1 MLALRASN
9 YKSPM
14 DVKKVIIPAGG
25 LGTRHLPLTKV
36 VSKELLPLADEP
48 MIAHI
53 VREAVQSGMEE
64 ISFVLPQNKKS
75 TLDYYKQNT
84 ALEQALQKNNKKELL
99 AVLDGIQKEVQGVSF
114 SLVVQQMPKG
124 DGDAILRAEKKMG
137 KNPFAVSFCDD
148 VFISKK
154 PVLGQLKRI
163 FETSQKPI
171 IGLKSVANERTA
183 FYGTA
188 KVEKIA
194 HRLYKIKA
202 IVEKP
207 EPEQAP
213 SNLVFCGR
221 YIFTPEIFK
230 YIRKTTPNKK
240 GEVIL
245 AEALRLMLEDGKI
258 IYGYEIEGEWLE
270 CGNMADWLKSNLYF
284 CMHHPKYGPMLKEY
298 LKQMK

>member
-1 MLALRASN
+1 
-9 YKSPM
+9 M
-14 DVKKVIIPAGG
+14 DIKKVIIPAGG

-36 VSKELLPLADEP
+36 VSKELLPLVDEP

-75 TLDYYKQNT
+75 TFDYYKRRIT
-84 ALEQALQKNNKKELL
+84 LEQILQKNNKKDLL
-99 AVLDGIQKEVQGVSF
+99 AVLDKIQQEVQGVSF

-124 DGDAILRAEKKMG
+124 DGDAILRAEKKVG
-137 KNPFAVSFCDD
+137 KNPFAVEFCDD
-148 VFISKK
+148 VFLSKN
-154 PVLGQLKRI
+154 PVLGQLKKI
-163 FETSQKPI
+163 FETSQKPV
-171 IGLKSVANERTA
+171 IGLKSVAKEKTA

-194 HRLYKIKA
+194 RRLYKIKG

-207 EPEQAP
+207 EPEQSP

-230 YIRKTTPNKK
+230 YIKKTKPNKK

-245 AEALRLMLEDGKI
+245 AESLRLMLEDGKI
-258 IYGYEIEGEWLE
+258 IYGYEVEGEWLE
-270 CGNMADWLKSNLYF
+270 CGNMADWLKSNLYL
-284 CMHHPKYGPMLKEY
+284 CLHHPKYGPMLKEF
-298 LKQMK
+298 LKKMK

>member
-1 MLALRASN
+1 MS
-9 YKSPM
+9 
-14 DVKKVIIPAGG
+14 VKKAVIPAGG

-53 VREAVQSGMEE
+53 VREAVKSGIEE

-75 TLDYYKQNT
+75 TLDYYKRKSS
-84 ALEQALQKNNKKELL
+84 LEDTLQKNNKKELL
-99 AVLDGIQKEVQGVSF
+99 AVLEKIQQEVQDVSF
-114 SLVVQQMPKG
+114 SLAVQQMPRG
-124 DGDAILRAEKKMG
+124 DGDAVLKAEKKIG
-137 KNPFAVSFCDD
+137 KNPFAVEFCDD
-148 VFISKK
+148 VFVSKK
-154 PVLGQLKRI
+154 PAIGQLKKI

-171 IGLKSVANERTA
+171 IGLKAVEQERTA

-194 HRLYKIKA
+194 HRLYKIKE

-207 EPEQAP
+207 DPANAP

-230 YIRKTTPNKK
+230 YIRKTKPNKK

-245 AEALRLMLEDGKI
+245 AESLKAMLEDGKI

-270 CGNMADWLKSNLYF
+270 CGNMADWLKSNLYL
-284 CMHHPKYGPMLKEY
+284 CLHHPKYGAMLKEY
-298 LKQMK
+298 LKKMK

>member
-1 MLALRASN
+1 MTI
-9 YKSPM
+9 
-14 DVKKVIIPAGG
+14 KKAVIPAGG

-53 VREAVQSGMEE
+53 VREAVKSGIEE

-75 TLDYYKQNT
+75 TLDYYKRKT
-84 ALEQALQKNNKKELL
+84 ALEQVLQKNNKKELL
-99 AVLDGIQKEVQGVSF
+99 AVLEGIQQEVQGVSF
-114 SLVVQQMPKG
+114 SLAVQQIPRG
-124 DGDAILRAEKKMG
+124 DGDAILKAEKKIG

-148 VFISKK
+148 VFLSKK
-154 PVLGQLKRI
+154 PALGQLKKI

-171 IGLKSVANERTA
+171 IGLKSVENERTA

-194 HRLYKIKA
+194 HRLYKIKE

-207 EPEQAP
+207 DPENAP

-230 YIRKTTPNKK
+230 YIRKIKPNKK

-245 AEALRLMLEDGKI
+245 AEVLKSMLGDGKI

-270 CGNMADWLKSNLYF
+270 CGNMADWLKSNLYLSL
-284 CMHHPKYGPMLKEY
+284 HHPKYGPMLKEY
-298 LKQMK
+298 LKKMK

>member
-1 MLALRASN
+1 MSLINKA
-9 YKSPM
+9 
-14 DVKKVIIPAGG
+14 VIPAGG

-48 MIAHI
+48 IIAHI
-53 VREAVQSGMEE
+53 VREAIQSGMEE
-64 ISFVLPQNKKS
+64 ISFVLPQNRKS
-75 TLDYYKQNT
+75 TLDYYKRKIS
-84 ALEQALQKNNKKELL
+84 LEQILQKNNKKELL
-99 AVLDGIQKEVQGVSF
+99 AVLEDIQQEVQGI
-114 SLVVQQMPKG
+114 SLSMAIQQIPRG
-124 DGDAILRAEKKMG
+124 DGDAVLRAEKKIG
-137 KNPFAVSFCDD
+137 KNPFAVAFCDD
-148 VFISKK
+148 VFSSKK
-154 PVLGQLKRI
+154 PALGQIKKI

-171 IGLKSVANERTA
+171 IGLKAVEQQRTA

-194 HRLYKIKA
+194 HRLYKIKG

-207 EPEQAP
+207 DPENSP

-230 YIRKTTPNKK
+230 YIRKTKPNKK

-245 AEALRLMLEDGKI
+245 AESLRLMLEDGKI

-270 CGNMADWLKSNLYF
+270 CGNMADWLRSNFYL
-284 CMHHPKYGPMLKEY
+284 CLRHPKYGPMLKEF
-298 LKQMK
+298 LKKMK